1 MEWAQWVGGA
11 LSVLGII
18 AMMAKLGRDLGRSEA
33 KLEGAINTL
42 TATVNQLTGLA
53 RQRDVDDLNQRMGG
67 LSDRIDRSAA
77 ATAALDVR
85 LTRQEE
91 RVGGLGEQLAQAR
104 HNNAGG

>member
-18 AMMAKLGRDLGRSEA
+18 PMMANLGRDLGRSEA
-33 KLEGAINTL
+33 RLEGAIATL

-53 RQRDVDDLNQRMGG
+53 RQRDVDDLRQQATRNA
-67 LSDRIDRSAA
+67 D
-77 ATAALDVR
+77 ATAALDLR

-104 HNNAGG
+104 NHNNAGG